1 MTIDSFCLSLI
12 RDHFNCLDIDPGFRI
27 GDEGEL
33 LLLRAD
39 VMEEMPEA
47 HYEQADE
54 TFEQFVDTYAS
65 GKADGGIE
73 YLSCR
78 SQTFSQIIRGLGSGS
93 VSVNRNW
100 KNWKKGIWK
109 QLHG

>member
-39 VMEEMPEA
+39 VMEEMLEA

-73 YLSCR
+73 DLILQVY
-78 SQTFSQIIRGLGSGS
+78 TFSQSNPWPGSGS